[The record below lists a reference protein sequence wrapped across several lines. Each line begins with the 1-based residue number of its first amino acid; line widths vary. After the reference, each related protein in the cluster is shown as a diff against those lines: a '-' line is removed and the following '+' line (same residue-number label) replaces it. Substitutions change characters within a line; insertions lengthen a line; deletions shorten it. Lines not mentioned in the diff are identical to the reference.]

1 MNSAPTLYTNNLT
14 LNTLFFKPLKNSKFE
29 KKVLI
34 FNYKHSTFNLF
45 LQVYKFYLAK
55 SIFNFIQQKLMLKST
70 KIVSLLITP
79 FKFTSLKFFTKYF
92 YNGLGYKIFL
102 RGADLFI
109 WVGLTHYTLLRV
121 PSSIRVF
128 PKKKRIFIVGTNLI
142 KFKDFLM
149 QIRRIRKID
158 LYKGKGL
165 LEVKTYKGFIKMKS
179 GKKKQY

>member
-1 MNSAPTLYTNNLT
+1 MITPAYSLSEKIC
-14 LNTLFFKPLKNSKFE
+14 LNTIFFKPLKNHKFE
-29 KKVLI
+29 QKKLI
-34 FNYKHSTFNLF
+34 FNSCIKASLL
-45 LQVYKFYLAK
+45 LQVHKFYL
-55 SIFNFIQQKLMLKST
+55 SNTIFTFVKQKLNLKNA
-70 KIVSLLITP
+70 KIINLLTNP
-79 FKFTSLKFFTKYF
+79 FKFFNTKFFSKYF

-102 RGADLFI
+102 RKTDLFI
-109 WVGLTHYTLLRV
+109 WVGLTHYTILRV
-121 PSSIRVF
+121 PDTIKVF
-128 PKKKRIFIVGTNLI
+128 PKKRRIFIVGTNLI

>member
-1 MNSAPTLYTNNLT
+1 MANSSILCSKIVT
-14 LNTLFFKPLKNSKFE
+14 LNTLFFKPLKNFKFE
-29 KKVLI
+29 KKMLTL
-34 FNYKHSTFNLF
+34 NCKRTTFNLF
-45 LQVYKFYLAK
+45 LQVYKFYLT
-55 SIFNFIQQKLMLKST
+55 STVFNFVQQKLMLKST
-70 KIVSLLITP
+70 KVASLLINP
-79 FKFTSLKFFTKYF
+79 FKFENLKFFTKYF

-102 RGADLFI
+102 RGKDLFI
-109 WVGLTHYTLLRV
+109 WVGLTHYTILRV
-121 PSSIRVF
+121 PSNIRVF